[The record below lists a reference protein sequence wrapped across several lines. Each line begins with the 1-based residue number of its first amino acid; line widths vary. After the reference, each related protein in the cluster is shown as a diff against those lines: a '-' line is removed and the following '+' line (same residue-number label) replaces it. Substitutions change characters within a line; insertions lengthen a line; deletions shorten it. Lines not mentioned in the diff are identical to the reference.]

1 MCYRQVNYPSEMHHR
16 SRSHSHPFRQFNKHK
31 GGSSGSTP
39 PANVEEFDDKYTLTL
54 YAPAFEK
61 GDFEVHIVDD
71 TLLIQG
77 KQKNQEDE
85 DQFRWRRRE
94 FIPRSFERFFQLNEK
109 IDKNSISAKYEEGI
123 LVIELPK
130 LEASDSF
137 KQQINIE

>member
-1 MCYRQVNYPSEMHHR
+1 MCYRQANYPAEMHHR
-16 SRSHSHPFRQFNKHK
+16 GRSHSHPFKQFNKQR
-31 GGSSGSTP
+31 GASGSTP

-61 GDFEVHIVDD
+61 GDFEIRIVDD
-71 TLLIQG
+71 TLVIQG
-77 KQKNQEDE
+77 KPKTQEDQDE
-85 DQFRWRRRE
+85 FRWRRRE